1 MPTCGRDSF
10 LNYGDGP
17 VTPLTVGQRVQ
28 FEVKVTAHH
37 KGHFQF
43 RLCNRTISS
52 ALGGRAAEEACLNE
66 HVLQRVRP
74 EDVHS
79 DCQANDARGDCQPF
93 DEDNPSYWYLPPAS
107 AGDAVL
113 LEEAVPAQQDQAV
126 LAQAQ
131 SHSAAVKVYRFYY
144 QLPQGVTCEKCTLQW
159 WWSSANSC
167 TPHPDAYRCYFQ
179 KMEMLGWRARS
190 WCSGGCSYS
199 GTCPASQGP
208 ARQCG
213 EQFKNCADV
222 KIQSGPSP
230 VQPPESMT
238 PPPSEETETPDPES
252 EPESEQESEEE
263 SPDFGGGDTQTLPPT
278 ASLSTTE
285 APLPPTAS
293 LTTTPS
299 SPDSGMRCTKTPGLN
314 RGVSNR

>member
-10 LNYGDGP
+10 LNYSDGP
-17 VTPLTVGQRVQ
+17 VTTLTVGQRVQ

-79 DCQANDARGDCQPF
+79 NCQPNDARGDCQPF

-144 QLPQGVTCEKCTLQW
+144 QLPQGVACEKCTLQW

-179 KMEMLGWRARS
+179 KIEQQQWNAGA
-190 WCSGGCSYS
+190 WCRGACSFA
-199 GTCPASQGP
+199 GACPAVQRGASN
-208 ARQCG
+208 CG

-222 KIQSGPSP
+222 RIAHASSSPLPSP
-230 VQPPESMT
+230 TPRPAAPAPTPQPMA
-238 PPPSEETETPDPES
+238 PPSR
-252 EPESEQESEEE
+252 EP
-263 SPDFGGGDTQTLPPT
+263 
-278 ASLSTTE
+278 
-285 APLPPTAS
+285 
-293 LTTTPS
+293 
-299 SPDSGMRCTKTPGLN
+299 
-314 RGVSNR
+314 